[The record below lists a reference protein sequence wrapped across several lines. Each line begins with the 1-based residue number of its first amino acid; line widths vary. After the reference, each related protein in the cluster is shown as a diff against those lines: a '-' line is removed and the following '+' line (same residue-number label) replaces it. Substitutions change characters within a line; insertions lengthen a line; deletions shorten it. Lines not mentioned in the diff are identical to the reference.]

1 MQPVSRDAASRAGAS
16 LLAAAG
22 IGTAFAAAACCGL
35 PLVLVALGL
44 SGGAWLLDIALVA
57 GPWQRLLLWSAV
69 GAPPRG
75 GRALG
80 YRGRRAACAGDAGR
94 GFRALLLLAL
104 ALGGGLVGLAL
115 AAG

>member
-1 MQPVSRDAASRAGAS
+1 MQPVSRDAASWAGAS

-69 GAPPRG
+69 GLLLGAV
-75 GRALG
+75 ALG